1 VAGAMPGMSTNDKLS
16 DQDIAHIVSYI
27 RKAWNNKAGVIT
39 EDDVKSVRQK
49 YKGRQESFTMKEL
62 LQ

>member
-1 VAGAMPGMSTNDKLS
+1 LS